1 MRGSGAAS
9 KPLRFFGV
17 QAGMQRGHTH
27 FALMALLCVGG
38 LPALAVGA
46 EPAASVRIAIESPAP
61 GATFRD
67 KVHQAPIRGSALS
80 DGERP
85 AEFDVMLVID
95 VSGSTQEAS
104 GVDVDGDGQ
113 LGFDPRWELVEPG
126 TYPEGLRSTDPQ
138 DTILDAEVM
147 AAEALVAALDPER
160 VRVGVISF
168 GGEMHPLTGERMSFS
183 QQDAWLEVPL
193 TDDHRRT
200 RSAIRGIL
208 ARGSHGGT
216 NFAAGLRLA
225 VRELAGLSRAK
236 SVPRPGARKVVLFL
250 TDGLPTFPI
259 GAGSVPDPGDIEAAL
274 AAARLAHTA
283 GITINSY
290 ALGRNA
296 LTNPIAATEIARITA
311 GNFLPVENPGD
322 IISFLQGVSFA
333 NIDDVVFTNL
343 TTREVSTDVSLA
355 PDGSF
360 DGFVPVREGK
370 NRVRV
375 TALASNGAHGSVEFD
390 LVFERSG
397 LSGRELALEL
407 DRIRERNKQLQLLV
421 ERERIQRFRNQQ
433 RKVLEFGIEEEPT
446 EN

>member
-1 MRGSGAAS
+1 M
-9 KPLRFFGV
+9 KLTLVCIGV
-17 QAGMQRGHTH
+17 VS
-27 FALMALLCVGG
+27 FA
-38 LPALAVGA
+38 ALAVGA
-46 EPAASVRIAIESPAP
+46 GPAGGESAGSVRIVIDSPAP
-61 GATFRD
+61 GSTFEN
-67 KVHQAPIRGSALS
+67 KVHQAPIRGSALA
-80 DGERP
+80 DGDRP

-95 VSGSTQEAS
+95 VSGSTRQAS
-104 GVDVDGDGQ
+104 GVDVDGDGVV
-113 LGFDPRWELVEPG
+113 GFDPHFELVEPG
-126 TYPEGLRSTDPQ
+126 LYPDDMVSTDPQ
-138 DTILDAEVM
+138 DTILAAEVM

-168 GGEMHPLTGERMSFS
+168 SGEMNQLTGARVSFS

-193 TDDHRRT
+193 TGDHRRA

-236 SVPRPGARKVVLFL
+236 STPRPGARKVVLFL

-259 GAGSVPDPGDIEAAL
+259 GAGSESDPGDIEAAL

-311 GNFLPVENPGD
+311 GNFLPVANPGD
-322 IISFLQGVSFA
+322 IISFLRGISFA

-343 TTREVSTDVSLA
+343 TTREISTDVSLA

-360 DGFVPVREGK
+360 NGFVPVREGK
-370 NRVRV
+370 NRLRV
-375 TALASNGAHGSVEFD
+375 TALASDGARGSVEFD
-390 LVFERSG
+390 LVFARSG

-407 DRIRERNKQLQLLV
+407 DRIRERNKQLQLLI

-433 RKVLEFGIEEEPT
+433 RKVLEFDVEEQPPES
-446 EN
+446 